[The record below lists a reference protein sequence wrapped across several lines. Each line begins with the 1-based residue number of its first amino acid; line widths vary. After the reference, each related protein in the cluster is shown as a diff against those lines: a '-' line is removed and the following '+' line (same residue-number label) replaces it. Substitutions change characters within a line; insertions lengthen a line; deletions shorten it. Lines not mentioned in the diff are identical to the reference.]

1 MHGYET
7 IFSFGKGLADS
18 ALIDYQNKSS
28 VLSECFNLRPYGD
41 FLTPHRQL
49 TKTSDL
55 FDYPFPV
62 IWQGNR
68 FKFVVTAKEVTV
80 FRENGL
86 SEKLLDN
93 NGQFFDFVDFNDFVL
108 GLSKSFVIYYDC
120 ASGKFQVTQGS
131 IKIPTGNCL
140 TNYNGQLFIGG
151 FKQPALTNSLANACW
166 SAIGLAD
173 FTLDLSNEA
182 GFTVF
187 SMTREVYKIKQL
199 SDSLYIYTDSGIFS
213 ANATGLAY
221 GFHKLNGLVLFN
233 ANCVDGDINLHIALT
248 NKGLVR
254 LTKAKVELLEYNW
267 LLTKL
272 NKELAR
278 IFFDE
283 RETLFYLTDGKSCF
297 CLSDL
302 GLFETDQ
309 KLSCIIPIENSFVG
323 KSMSNVGR
331 ATTLWNDFGRSG
343 FKTIETVDLDSFNL
357 SDARL
362 VLYWYNKEDEISSK
376 YFYFKQ
382 SNTVFPIITAKF
394 FKFAIEFKIGS
405 EVQLLRKLRIR
416 YKYVDKSSFRATT
429 TVNDGEQNAV

>member
-7 IFSFGKGLADS
+7 IFSFGKGLAED
-18 ALIDYQNKSS
+18 ALVDYQNKNTA
-28 VLSECFNLRPYGD
+28 LSECFNLRPYGD
-41 FLTPHRQL
+41 YLTPYKQQTR
-49 TKTSDL
+49 TSDL

-62 IWQGNR
+62 VWQGNR
-68 FKFVVTAKEVTV
+68 FKFTVTAKEVTV
-80 FRENGL
+80 SRDGGL

-120 ASGKFQVTQGS
+120 VSEKFQVTQGS

-151 FKQPALTNSLANACW
+151 FKQAAMTNSIANACW

-187 SMTREVYKIKQL
+187 PSTREVYKIKQMA
-199 SDSLYIYTDSGIFS
+199 DSLYIYTNSGIFS
-213 ANATGLAY
+213 AKAVGLAY
-221 GFHKLNGLVLFN
+221 GFYKINGLVLFN
-233 ANCVDGDINLHIALT
+233 ANCVNGDTNLHIALT

-254 LTKAKVELLEYNW
+254 LTKEKVELLEFSW

-272 NKELAR
+272 NKESTQIL
-278 IFFDE
+278 FDE
-283 RETLFYLTDGKSCF
+283 RETLFYITDGKFCF

-309 KLSCIIPIENSFVG
+309 KLSCLIPSDNSFVG
-323 KSMSNVGR
+323 KPMSSLGK
-331 ATTLWNDFGRSG
+331 ASTLWNDFGRSG
-343 FKTIETVDLDSFNL
+343 FKTIETVDLDGL
-357 SDARL
+357 HLPDACL
-362 VLYWYNKEDEISSK
+362 VLYWYNKEDEIFHK
-376 YFYFKQ
+376 RFYFKQ
-382 SNTVFPIITAKF
+382 RNTVFPIITARF
-394 FKFAIEFKIGS
+394 FKFSIEFKINNNT
-405 EVQLLRKLRIR
+405 QLLRKLRIR
-416 YKYVDKSSFRATT
+416 YKYVDRSSFRATT
-429 TVNDGEQNAV
+429 TVNDGESNAV